1 MVKNYLHFLNL
12 KRFKTAFY
20 LILVLFTSLTYA
32 GSITVVSSNASTAPV
47 SPGATNQAIVRIAV
61 SNPNGGGQGTET
73 ITSMAFK
80 LANTNNLDITNA
92 KLWYTDTSGTFA
104 TTTQLGGTI
113 TVLTPT
119 ITFNFSQSMGKG
131 STYYYWLT
139 YDISPAATVCTN
151 YVDAFQDI
159 SSLITTSASITSFTD
174 SSTPNSR
181 LIQGPGC
188 WTYCTSG
195 GSSNTAGYLS
205 NVQFNTINRTSN
217 FDGYINTGLSTT
229 VLKTLSYNLT
239 IKRFDNAAYNL
250 FTQAWID
257 WNNDGD
263 FADAGEIVAASLADN
278 TPNETTRVVSVTV
291 PATAVTGTTRM
302 RVMMKYNA
310 APTTTSCDTSTIYMD
325 VEDYL
330 INIQP
335 PLPCVTPTAQPTA
348 IALTPAGS
356 TIAGGFIAASPA
368 ADNYLV
374 LVSTNP
380 AAPAAPVNG
389 TSYTIGSVYQAGYTV
404 VDNDSNTTFTATGLT
419 PLTTYYFYIYSFN
432 SLCTGGPRYLGTSPL
447 TGSTTTT
454 AADYCTP
461 TISATYQTSTT
472 HHIRKVEFIGT
483 LQDITNTS
491 SFPTVAPFGYQNFT
505 GLAVKS
511 IQAKGQ
517 GVNIYMESP
526 SSGYI
531 KAWVDWN
538 KDGDFLDAGE
548 TVYDAGGVAQAS
560 TTLGFIVP
568 TGIAADDYRVR
579 LRISGRN
586 ISGSDAGF
594 AWNACTTNLAYYG
607 ETEDYILRVIEN
619 CPANISTITN
629 GSTCGPGT
637 VTLATTGT
645 AGTTQFRWY
654 ANQTG
659 GTPLAT
665 TATGSWT
672 TPSISATTV
681 YWVTAFNGSCE
692 SLVRTKITAF
702 VKPVPTLS
710 FATSNTE
717 VCGENSIVALTASG
731 DNEII
736 YLLDE
741 NFESGTLGTFS
752 NVHYVNNAAVNAQ
765 TAWQI
770 HTSPYVPTGLTWYPA
785 IASGFGANNFAFVSS
800 DIGQAPAPPGSYY
813 TVENGLVSNTV
824 NSTGF
829 LNLTFNFRIY
839 FDRYYPDGMN
849 PANELMTVGVSTNG
863 GTTWTNISGN
873 ISNDIG
879 YGTRFT
885 DYSYDL
891 SAYINQPNLRVR
903 IRYYTNTWANGAAVD
918 DIQLFGLKPLNTALQ
933 WSGTPLPD
941 VFTDAATTIPY
952 VAGSPATTVYVK
964 PNLSQLETGSYT
976 FTATATLTNGCNVS
990 QDITINNKSSIWKGT
1005 VSNDWN
1011 NPSNWSPAVV
1021 PTINSCVIIP
1031 DVTSTNPSN
1040 VFGGSYNAYGK
1051 TLDVKSNGVL
1061 EVITGNTLTI
1071 QNYINVNATGTFNV
1085 GNSASLIQIDNV
1097 ANTGNINMRRFA
1109 FTNSALDYVYWSTPV
1124 AGFSINNIIP
1134 TTSNFRYRWVPT
1146 IDNGGT
1152 YAGNFGNWVSASGAM
1167 TTGMG
1172 YIKRG
1177 LSGMT
1182 TFTGVPNNG
1191 NISIPISR
1199 STYVGTPYVG
1209 PTATLVT
1216 EDDDNWN
1223 LLGNPYP
1230 SAISADAFLTA
1241 NSANLNQFVKIWTHG
1256 IDPSAAIADP
1266 FYQDFVLNYSV
1277 ADYITYNAMGG
1288 TQSGY
1293 DGLIAAG
1300 QGFFVLMNNA
1310 ATTTENAVFNNT
1322 MRSNTYRNDQF
1333 YKSAGP
1339 ENKHRI
1345 WMKLIAPSGASSDA
1359 LLGYT
1364 ADASNEFDEK
1374 YDAISGRQKAT
1385 FEIYSVINDDTY
1397 AIQGRSLPFDENDIV
1412 PIGVVVPQNGIYT
1425 IALSKTD
1432 GLFGT
1437 QNIYL
1442 EDLQLGIIHDIKNAP
1457 YTFTANP
1464 GRYNNRFQ
1472 LRYTNN
1478 ALNENT
1484 FDNNNSVFVYSNENL
1499 NIQSNNLKIKDITI
1513 FDLIG
1518 RTLLHKINVNENS
1531 ISVNE
1536 INKTQSGLIIN
1547 VILEDGSIKTFKT
1560 VY

>member
-1 MVKNYLHFLNL
+1 MVNNYLQILNL
-12 KRFKTAFY
+12 KRFNTTFY
-20 LILVLFTSLTYA
+20 FILFLFTSFSYA
-32 GSITVVSSNASTAPV
+32 GSITVTSSDASTAPV
-47 SPGATNQAIVRIAV
+47 TAGATNQAIVRVAV
-61 SNPNGGGQGTET
+61 NNPNGGGQGNET
-73 ITSMAFK
+73 ITAMAFK

-92 KLWYTDTSGTFA
+92 KLWYTGTSPTFA
-104 TTTQLGGTI
+104 TTTQLGATI

-119 ITFNFSQSMGKG
+119 ITFSGFSQVMGKG

-139 YDISPAATVCTN
+139 YDISPAATVCSN
-151 YVDAFQDI
+151 YVDAFQDV
-159 SSLITTSASITSFTD
+159 STLITTSATIAGFTN

-181 LIQGPGC
+181 LIEGAGC
-188 WTYCTSG
+188 WTYCTAG
-195 GSSNTAGYLS
+195 GSSTTAGYLS
-205 NVQFNTINRTSN
+205 NVQFNTINRTST
-217 FDGYINTGLSTT
+217 FDGYINTGLTTT

-239 IKRFDNAAYNL
+239 IKRFDNSTYNL
-250 FTQAWID
+250 YTQAWID

-278 TPNETTRVVSVTV
+278 TANETTRVVSVTV
-291 PATAVTGTTRM
+291 PGTAVTGTTRM

-310 APTTTSCDTSTIYMD
+310 APTSTGCDTSTIYMD

-335 PLPCVTPTAQPTA
+335 PLPCVTPTAQPTG
-348 IALTPAGS
+348 ISLTPAGS

-389 TSYTIGSVYQAGYTV
+389 TTYTIGSVYQAGYTV
-404 VDNDSNTTFTATGLT
+404 VDNDNNTTFTATGLT

-447 TGSTTTT
+447 TGTTTT
-454 AADYCTP
+454 TSADYCTP
-461 TISATYQTSTT
+461 TISSTYQTATT

-491 SFPTVAPFGYQNFT
+491 TFPTVAPFGYTNFT
-505 GLAVKS
+505 GLAVKA

-526 SSGYI
+526 NSGYI

-594 AWNACTTNLAYYG
+594 SWDACSTNLAYYG
-607 ETEDYILRVIEN
+607 EAEDYILRVIDN
-619 CPANISTITN
+619 CNANIATVTN

-637 VTLATTGT
+637 VNLNVTGT

-659 GTPLAT
+659 GAPLAS
-665 TATGSWT
+665 TASGTWT
-672 TPSISATTV
+672 TPSISTTTV
-681 YWVTAFNGSCE
+681 YWVTAYNGSCE

-702 VKPVPTLS
+702 VKAVPTLS

-741 NFESGTLGTFS
+741 NFESGSLGTFT
-752 NVHYVNNAAVNAQ
+752 NVHYVSNAAVNAQ

-785 IASGFGANNFAFVSS
+785 IASGFGANKFAFVSS

-829 LNLTFNFRIY
+829 LSLTFNFRIY
-839 FDRYYPDGMN
+839 FDRYFPDGVN
-849 PANELMTVGVSTNG
+849 PTSELMTVGVSTNG

-873 ISNDIG
+873 ITGDIG

-891 SAYINQPNLRVR
+891 SAYINQPNLKVR

-941 VFTDAATTIPY
+941 VYTDAATTTPY
-952 VAGSPATTVYVK
+952 IAGTPATTVYVK
-964 PNLSQLETGSYT
+964 PNLTQLESGSYT

-1005 VSNDWN
+1005 VNNDWN

-1031 DVTSTNPSN
+1031 TAPSSSN
-1040 VFGGSYNAYGK
+1040 IIGASYNGFGK
-1051 TLDVKSNGVL
+1051 TLQVKNGGRL
-1061 EVITGNTLTI
+1061 DIQSGNTLTI
-1071 QNYINVNATGTFNV
+1071 QNTVTVDAGGTFNLE
-1085 GNSASLIQIDNV
+1085 NASSLIQIDNV
-1097 ANTGNINMRRFA
+1097 ANSGTIAYKRNAI
-1109 FTNSALDYVYWSTPV
+1109 TNSILDYVYWSTPV
-1124 AGFSINNIIP
+1124 AGFSVNSITPTSNYRYQWIP
-1134 TTSNFRYRWVPT
+1134 TVN
-1146 IDNGGT
+1146 NGGT
-1152 YAGNFGNWVSASGAM
+1152 YAGNFGNWTSASGAM
-1167 TTGMG
+1167 TNGKG
-1172 YIKRG
+1172 YIIRG
-1177 LSGMT
+1177 SSGIS

-1191 NISIPISR
+1191 NISIPILR
-1199 STYVGTPYVG
+1199 GTYVGAPYVG
-1209 PTATLVT
+1209 PTTTLVT

-1241 NSANLNQFVKIWTHG
+1241 NSANLDQFVKVWTHG

-1277 ADYITYNAMGG
+1277 ADYITYNALGG
-1288 TQSGY
+1288 TQFGY
-1293 DGLIAAG
+1293 DGRIAAG

-1310 ATTTENAVFNNT
+1310 ATTSENAIFNNS

-1333 YKSAGP
+1333 YRSTTSGDV
-1339 ENKHRI
+1339 EKHRI

-1359 LLGYT
+1359 LVGYAT
-1364 ADASNEFDEK
+1364 DALNGFDAK
-1374 YDAISGRQKAT
+1374 YDAISGREKAK
-1385 FEIYSVINDDTY
+1385 FEIYSVINNDTY
-1397 AIQGRSLPFDENDIV
+1397 AIQGRSLPFDDNDIV

-1432 GLFGT
+1432 GLFEN

-1442 EDLQLGIIHDIKNAP
+1442 EDTQLGIIYDIKNAP
-1457 YTFTANP
+1457 YTFMANT

-1472 LRYTNN
+1472 LRFTNS

-1484 FDNNNSVFVYSNENL
+1484 FENNNSVFVYANESL
-1499 NIQSNNLKIKDITI
+1499 NIQSNNLKIKDVTI

-1518 RTLLHKINVNENS
+1518 RTLLQKRNVNQNS
-1531 ISVNE
+1531 LLVNE

-1547 VILEDGSIKTFKT
+1547 VTLEDGSMKTFKT